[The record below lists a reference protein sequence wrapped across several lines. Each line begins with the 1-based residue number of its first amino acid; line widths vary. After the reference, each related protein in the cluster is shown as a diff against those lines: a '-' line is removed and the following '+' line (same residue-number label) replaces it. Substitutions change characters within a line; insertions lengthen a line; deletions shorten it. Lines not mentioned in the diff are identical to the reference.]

1 MEVIMRSVVGATA
14 ISIALISSAAS
25 AADLGYDQ
33 VPARANAS
41 SAYNWQ
47 GFYLGANLGYQWG
60 KVTNNP
66 TQPSGFA
73 GGLGAGYNW
82 QNGQIVYG
90 VETDIQ
96 LTGADDASPP
106 WKFTNPWF
114 GTLRGRGGFTFNNVL
129 IYGTLGLAF
138 GGLRAESTAGGS
150 ESKTLGGWT
159 AGLGLEVGLTPSWSA
174 KAEYLYVDFAGR
186 GYALTGASNGLE
198 SNLLRFGANYRF

>member
-1 MEVIMRSVVGATA
+1 MRSVFAASVLSVA
-14 ISIALISSAAS
+14 IISSAAS
-25 AADLGYDQ
+25 AADLGYDRGG
-33 VPARANAS
+33 ARVT
-41 SAYNWQ
+41 AYNWQ

-82 QNGQIVYG
+82 QNSQIVYG

-96 LTGADDASPP
+96 LSGADDASPP

-114 GTLRGRGGFTFNNVL
+114 GTFRGRGGFTFNNVL
-129 IYGTLGLAF
+129 IYGMVGLAY
-138 GGLRAESTAGGS
+138 GGLRAESTAGGT

-159 AGLGLEVGLTPSWSA
+159 AGLGMEIGLTPSWSA

-186 GYALTGASNGLE
+186 GYTLTGASNGLE
-198 SNLLRFGANYRF
+198 SSMLRFGANYRF